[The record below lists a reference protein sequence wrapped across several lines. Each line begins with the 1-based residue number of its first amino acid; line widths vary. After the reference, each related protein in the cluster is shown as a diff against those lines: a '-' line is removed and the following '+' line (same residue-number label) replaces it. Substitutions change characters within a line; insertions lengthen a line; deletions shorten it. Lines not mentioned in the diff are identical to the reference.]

1 LLKKRRN
8 KMDLT
13 AREKEIIYFG
23 LSRLLDDNT
32 LTYPEFEEI
41 DDLRDL
47 FYTGE
52 DLPTY

>member
-1 LLKKRRN
+1 MSLTKKELL
-8 KMDLT
+8 
-13 AREKEIIYFG
+13 
-23 LSRLLDDNT
+23 RL
-32 LTYPEFEEI
+32 EEI